1 MKYLSFPG
9 LGIGPFH
16 IERVAFTIFG
26 RDVAWYGILIT
37 FGMIIAVLN
46 AVRLAKK
53 EGIST
58 DDITDFAFIV
68 ILAGIAGARAY
79 YVIFTWNDY
88 GYLVTDGSFFY
99 NLWHTFVNCIAMW
112 EGGLAI
118 YGGVLAG
125 LLTGFLFARK
135 KKIPL
140 LKIFDILAAVVLF
153 GQVIGRWGNFVNIE
167 AYGCDTTLPWRMG
180 ILTSYSG
187 EIPADGVWSAARYV
201 HPTFLY
207 ESLWNLVAL
216 LIVHLGLYPKKKF
229 DGEIF
234 CFYLIWYGFGR
245 MLIESLRLDS
255 LMLGNLRVSQGV
267 GFLSVIVGIL
277 LLVRLASQA
286 KKRGEEDGG
295 GEYRPVYAA
304 GTAGDRASAPAPESA
319 EEGTPENAAGEDGPE
334 SSEEPEKEEEPE
346 VSEDPGEPEGPEKI
360 EEPEG
365 SEKTTDPEES
375 GEPEGASDGENH

>member
-9 LGIGPFH
+9 LGIEPFH
-16 IERVAFTIFG
+16 IDRVAFSLFG

-37 FGMIIAVLN
+37 VGMIVAVLN

-53 EGIST
+53 EGISA

-68 ILAGIAGARAY
+68 ILAGVVGARAY

-88 GYLVTDGSFFY
+88 GYLVTDGSFFH
-99 NLWHTFVNCIAMW
+99 NLWHTFVNCVAIW

-125 LLTGFLFARK
+125 LLTGFIFARK

-153 GQVIGRWGNFVNIE
+153 GQVIGRWGNFVNVE
-167 AYGCDTTLPWRMG
+167 AYGADTTLPWRMG
-180 ILTSYSG
+180 ILVSYSG
-187 EIPADGVWSAARYV
+187 QIPADGVWDSMRFV

-207 ESLWNLVAL
+207 ESLWNLIAL

-229 DGEIF
+229 DGQIF

-245 MLIESLRLDS
+245 MLIESLRTDS
-255 LMLGNLRVSQGV
+255 LMLGSLRVSQGV
-267 GFLSVIVGIL
+267 GFLSVVIGIL
-277 LLVRLASQA
+277 LLVRLRSAA
-286 KKRGEEDGG
+286 KKKGGEDGG
-295 GEYRPVYAA
+295 DDYKPVYAA
-304 GTAGDRASAPAPESA
+304 AVQNGEAPEEKA
-319 EEGTPENAAGEDGPE
+319 
-334 SSEEPEKEEEPE
+334 EPEKKAEPE
-346 VSEDPGEPEGPEKI
+346 VKAEPEEN
-360 EEPEG
+360 
-365 SEKTTDPEES
+365 TDPA
-375 GEPEGASDGENH
+375 EGTKGADDGENH